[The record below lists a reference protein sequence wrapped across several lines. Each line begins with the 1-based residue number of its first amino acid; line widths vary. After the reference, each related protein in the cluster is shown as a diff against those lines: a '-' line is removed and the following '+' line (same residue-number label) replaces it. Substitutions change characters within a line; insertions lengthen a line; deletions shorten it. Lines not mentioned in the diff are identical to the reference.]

1 MRVQSERV
9 YQKCIDTGVIR
20 LPEPPT
26 NYIDAFAKN
35 TSSYPDDYNTMA
47 VESTEC
53 LDECCQDQDIGEE
66 QSQLD
71 QTLKNT
77 SQKQDKPDSKSTQKE
92 RYSFLPYKT
101 RDIVIVLMLA
111 VVIFLLLTKVVN
123 K

>member
-53 LDECCQDQDIGEE
+53 LDECCQDQDTGEE
-66 QSQLD
+66 QSRLA

-77 SQKQDKPDSKSTQKE
+77 LDNPKSTQREK
-92 RYSFLPYKT
+92 YSFLPYKT

-111 VVIFLLLTKVVN
+111 VAIFLLLTKVVN